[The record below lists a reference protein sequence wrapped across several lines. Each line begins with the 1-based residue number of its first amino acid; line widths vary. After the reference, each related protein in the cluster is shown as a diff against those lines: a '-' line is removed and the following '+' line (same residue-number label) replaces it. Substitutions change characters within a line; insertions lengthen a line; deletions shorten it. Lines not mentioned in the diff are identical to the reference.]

1 MAAPPDARVA
11 RVLGRDPVCRR
22 VGPVPST
29 VAVRRTVS
37 TLVFIVATAVCGG
50 ALPGCAQD
58 KPAPRPPPV
67 RLTVLAPVDGA
78 VVRGTDVEVSGR
90 VRPAGAAVTVL
101 GRPVTVTGGTFSERV
116 ALDAGGNVIDVVAS
130 SPRARPAMVAVRI
143 VRQLTVAVPDLVG
156 DSEGDARAALADA
169 GLVADVRN
177 VGGLF
182 DQLLPVEARVCST
195 VPGAGEF
202 VDRGATVQVDIARSC

>member
-1 MAAPPDARVA
+1 
-11 RVLGRDPVCRR
+11 
-22 VGPVPST
+22 
-29 VAVRRTVS
+29 VRRTVS
-37 TLVFIVATAVCGG
+37 TLVFIVATAVAGG
-50 ALPGCAQD
+50 ELSGCAQD
-58 KPAPRPPPV
+58 KPAPRPAPV

-90 VRPAGAAVTVL
+90 VRPAGADVTVL
-101 GRPVTVTGGTFSERV
+101 GRPVAVRGGAFSERV

-143 VRQLTVAVPDLVG
+143 VRQLTVAVPELVG
-156 DSEGDARAALADA
+156 DSEGDARTALTDA

-182 DQLLPVEARVCST
+182 DQLLPVEARVCT
-195 VPGAGEF
+195 TAPAAGAV